1 MSVMNAASSVGGALG
16 AGLTAALGVTSDKFG
31 NLIWLVLVCNLLSLL
46 PLPFVGLLPLA
57 PAIAHKEDG
66 EQMGPDGKREGSEGQ
81 LPPGQGEAEQGSG
94 SGRLLSWWPSRRK
107 LSEGADEERRGLMA
121 EIEMR

>member
-31 NLIWLVLVCNLLSLL
+31 NLFWLVLVCNLLSLL
-46 PLPFVGLLPLA
+46 PLPFLGLLPLA
-57 PAIAHKEDG
+57 PTIAHKEDG
-66 EQMGPDGKREGSEGQ
+66 EELGQDETRERQ
-81 LPPGQGEAEQGSG
+81 LPGKGVSEVGGGSRRWF
-94 SGRLLSWWPSRRK
+94 SFSWWPSRRK

-121 EIEMR
+121 EVEMR